1 MSEEK
6 SQLNELKI
14 QSLGVIE
21 SAAIEFGPGLNVL
34 TGETGAGKT
43 MVLTALS
50 LICGGKSDSDLVR
63 TGAQRLTASAR
74 FQTSTSEPLNNIL
87 KELDTELEDGEL
99 LITRGVTLDG
109 KSRASLGG
117 TAATAANLSTV
128 TEELIAIHGQSAN
141 AKLNK
146 SSKQRE
152 LLDRFGGNEI
162 SVHLTKYQNKYLDV
176 KNLARQV
183 HDLKLALKERDK
195 ELETLKE
202 FADSINKVKPLPGE
216 LIDIENEISRL
227 DSVEDIRIGAA
238 SAQELLSGDEQNVL
252 TQLIAARKNLEGI
265 KGKDA
270 ALDEIA
276 EKFAEN
282 LLDLQDL
289 ASELSRYMS
298 ALDADPRRLEFLQE
312 RKAAMNSL
320 IKKFGKGSDRM
331 AAYENLI
338 TEAES
343 ISRHIKD
350 LQGGDSRVAELEGER
365 DKAFAELKR
374 ISKVLSQQRE
384 QVGEKLGSAVTKE
397 IRELSMP
404 QATFKVKI
412 VVGEGERFSEFTEY
426 GIDEI
431 EMVFS
436 SHSDGPLLPIAKAAS
451 GGELSRLMLGI
462 EVVIAGSDPVGTYV
476 FDEVDAGVGGKAA
489 IEVGRRLA
497 KLARETQVIVVTHLA
512 QVAVWADH
520 HFVVAK
526 NESGSITESSVIR
539 VADADRE
546 REIARMLSGQSES
559 EIAQQHAK
567 ELLALI
573 RS

>member
-1 MSEEK
+1 MSEKK

-21 SAAIEFGPGLNVL
+21 SATIEFGPGLNVL

-74 FQTSTSEPLNNIL
+74 FQIAASENLTAL
-87 KELDTELEDGEL
+87 LGELDTELEEDEL
-99 LITRGVTLDG
+99 LINRGITLDG

-117 TAATAANLSTV
+117 TSATAANLSAI

-146 SSKQRE
+146 STKQRE
-152 LLDRFGGNEI
+152 LLDRFGGKEI
-162 SVHLTKYQNKYLDV
+162 FESLNRYQEKYLDV

-183 HDLKLALKERDK
+183 NDLKLALKERDK

-202 FADSINKVKPLPGE
+202 FADAINKVKPLPGE

-227 DSVEDIRIGAA
+227 DSVEDIRLGAA
-238 SAQELLSGDEQNVL
+238 SAEELLNGDEQNLL
-252 TQLIAARKNLEGI
+252 TQLTAARKNLEGI

-270 ALDEIA
+270 ALDDITDKYAEI
-276 EKFAEN
+276 
-282 LLDLQDL
+282 LLDLQDV
-289 ASELSRYMS
+289 ASDLSRYMS

-320 IKKFGKGSDRM
+320 IKKFGKGSDRI
-331 AAYENLI
+331 AAYEDLVN
-338 TEAES
+338 EATNIAS
-343 ISRHIKD
+343 QIKD
-350 LQGGDSRVAELEGER
+350 LQGGDSRVAELEAER
-365 DKAFAELKR
+365 DKAFAQLKV
-374 ISKVLSQQRE
+374 IADQLSQQRE
-384 QVGEKLGSAVTKE
+384 KVALKLSSAVTEE

-404 QATFKVKI
+404 HATFKVQ
-412 VVGEGERFSEFTEY
+412 VTNGEADKFSDFTEY
-426 GIDEI
+426 GVDEV

-436 SHSDGPLLPIAKAAS
+436 SHSEGPLLPIAKAAS

-497 KLARETQVIVVTHLA
+497 KLAQQTQVIVVTHLA
-512 QVAVWADH
+512 QVAAWADH

-526 NESGSITESSVIR
+526 NESGSVTESSVLS
-539 VADADRE
+539 VSDADRE
-546 REIARMLSGQSES
+546 REIARMLSGQESS

-567 ELLALI
+567 ELLAQI
-573 RS
+573 RG